1 MEGEMS
7 QVPVPDEGVGTC
19 DLHSLWQPHERLS
32 HCTNWKP
39 CGGTGKTTP
48 APASTDNLLG
58 LCRFESHLH
67 YQHSHR
73 YCVDWAPRPATPAV
87 NPSGNQPAAPPDWC
101 QESARACYDTWAEHP
116 CASRSDRVQQWAQII
131 AYIWNHR
138 PPAPA
143 ALAGG

>member
-48 APASTDNLLG
+48 ASLDAPNGPEVISKSLDNKAARDAHTEAWVSTTVQWQIGAMRKARGWTQIKALEAERDQLRDN
-58 LCRFESHLH
+58 H
-67 YQHSHR
+67 
-73 YCVDWAPRPATPAV
+73 
-87 NPSGNQPAAPPDWC
+87 
-101 QESARACYDTWAEHP
+101 
-116 CASRSDRVQQWAQII
+116 
-131 AYIWNHR
+131 AYTVKVIKTM
-138 PPAPA
+138 
-143 ALAGG
+143 